1 MGITHSTMEAET
13 LQHSPYYNTPADFIS
28 QKYGLSAEDKTTRAE
43 PEEKDEQQQQ
53 QQQPPKTCYPW
64 TLLVTLTHDNGVRY
78 AQSIPITDHNLSRV
92 KQAMDTLLALQSSR
106 VGDRMSDV
114 MSGL

>member
-1 MGITHSTMEAET
+1 M
-13 LQHSPYYNTPADFIS
+13 QHSPYYNTPADFIS
-28 QKYGLSAEDKTTRAE
+28 QKYGLSAEDKTVRTE
-43 PEEKDEQQQQ
+43 PGDKEEQQQQ
-53 QQQPPKTCYPW
+53 QPSPQQSSTTRYPW

-78 AQSIPITDHNLSRV
+78 TQSIPITDHNLSRM
-92 KQAMDTLLALQSSR
+92 KQAMDTLMALQSSR